1 MRIVIKYAVSQRS
14 HMIDLSTDEL
24 DQLQNS
30 SEFLVK
36 QDLPVK
42 KSLNIVGNPEEL
54 ELLANALLSRAK
66 ELRQQ
71 KN

>member
-24 DQLQNS
+24 HQLQNT
-30 SEFLVK
+30 SELFVN
-36 QDLPVK
+36 QDYRVK
-42 KSLNIVGNPEEL
+42 KSLHVVGSPDEL
-54 ELLANALLSRAK
+54 ELLAHALLSRAK

>member
-1 MRIVIKYAVSQRS
+1 
-14 HMIDLSTDEL
+14 MIDLSRDEL
-24 DQLQNS
+24 DQLQKTG
-30 SEFLVK
+30 EFLVN
-36 QDLPVK
+36 QDHPIK
-42 KSLNIVGNPEEL
+42 KNLHVVGNPDEL

>member
-1 MRIVIKYAVSQRS
+1 MRIVIKYATSQRS

-24 DQLQNS
+24 DQLQNT
-30 SEFLVK
+30 SEFLVN
-36 QDLPVK
+36 QDYPVK
-42 KSLNIVGNPEEL
+42 KRLYIAGNPNEL

-71 KN
+71 KI

>member
-1 MRIVIKYAVSQRS
+1 MRIVIKYATSQRS
-14 HMIDLSTDEL
+14 HMIDLSADEL
-24 DQLQNS
+24 YQLQNS
-30 SEFLVK
+30 SELLIN
-36 QDLPVK
+36 QEYPIK
-42 KSLNIVGNPEEL
+42 KNLHVVGNPNEL